1 LPLDIAA
8 GAFFGPYLGTLYSA
22 LGALGGAVVSFSI
35 ARLIE
40 RYDFLHLKRFF
51 GREHEE
57 TAEQSPQESAD

>member
-1 LPLDIAA
+1 M
-8 GAFFGPYLGTLYSA
+8 
-22 LGALGGAVVSFSI
+22 VSFSI